1 MTITL
6 FDLFTNTP
14 AFVPPRLP
22 LREKIAISF
31 SGGATSGF
39 MLKMLLDH
47 FRTHEP
53 DREVVVTFCNTG
65 LEHPRTLDFVNQC
78 DREFRADVVW
88 LEAVVTHGQRIGIRH
103 KIVTYE
109 TASRNG
115 EPFENYIKKH
125 GIPNT
130 MYKQC
135 NSRLK
140 TEVMDHYR
148 SSIGWHFDDYS
159 TAVGIRADEID
170 RVSAKAMAKGIFYPC
185 ADAGITKADV
195 KSWWSQQPFWL
206 DVPEH
211 LGNCF
216 TGDTEFMTSDGVMT
230 LEDAEGEIVDV
241 LTRQGWRPAKVS
253 SFGIQ
258 PIVELKVK
266 RGAITK
272 TIKTTADHRW
282 VVSKYHSGDRKIMT
296 QKTTSELRIKD
307 GIPLCWN
314 DLSVFNLDPEG
325 IRHGFSFGDG
335 SLDGKWVRTY
345 VSEAKEEIL
354 PYFNNPKLGKK
365 RVIEKMPQHYKTLPT
380 GGETYEY
387 LKGFLAGLIA
397 SDGHVWHGGVYI
409 SNAIKE
415 NVNRI
420 SNILDV
426 LGLPHHVN
434 HAVRDTNYKKDA
446 TLYTIC
452 ISPIL
457 IPEDMILR
465 SAHKTNRPTRRTNP
479 KAWKVVSVQNTGETQ
494 EVFCATVIDGPD
506 EFTLAD
512 GILTHN
518 CLTCWK
524 KSLRKLLTIAKET
537 PEAFDFM
544 DRMEKTY
551 ALAGGERRDGQP
563 RQPRTFFRENRSAQ
577 DILRMAQEPFE
588 PFSDDKFIP
597 FNADLDV
604 GGGCGDSCEIGADED

>member
-1 MTITL
+1 MTTTL

-14 AFVPPRLP
+14 PFVPPRLP

-53 DREVVVTFCNTG
+53 DRKVAVTFCNTG

-78 DREFRADVVW
+78 DKEFRADVVW
-88 LEAVVTHGQRIGIRH
+88 LEAVVTHGQRVGIRH

-115 EPFENYIKKH
+115 EPFEEYIKKH

-140 TEVMDHYR
+140 TEVMDDYR
-148 SSIGWHFDDYS
+148 ASIGWHPDDYS

-170 RVSAKAMAKGIFYPC
+170 RISSKGMAKGIFYPC

-195 KSWWSQQPFWL
+195 KAWWRQQSFWL

-211 LGNCF
+211 LG
-216 TGDTEFMTSDGVMT
+216 
-230 LEDAEGEIVDV
+230 
-241 LTRQGWRPAKVS
+241 
-253 SFGIQ
+253 
-258 PIVELKVK
+258 
-266 RGAITK
+266 
-272 TIKTTADHRW
+272 
-282 VVSKYHSGDRKIMT
+282 
-296 QKTTSELRIKD
+296 
-307 GIPLCWN
+307 
-314 DLSVFNLDPEG
+314 
-325 IRHGFSFGDG
+325 
-335 SLDGKWVRTY
+335 
-345 VSEAKEEIL
+345 
-354 PYFNNPKLGKK
+354 
-365 RVIEKMPQHYKTLPT
+365 
-380 GGETYEY
+380 
-387 LKGFLAGLIA
+387 
-397 SDGHVWHGGVYI
+397 
-409 SNAIKE
+409 
-415 NVNRI
+415 
-420 SNILDV
+420 
-426 LGLPHHVN
+426 
-434 HAVRDTNYKKDA
+434 
-446 TLYTIC
+446 
-452 ISPIL
+452 
-457 IPEDMILR
+457 
-465 SAHKTNRPTRRTNP
+465 
-479 KAWKVVSVQNTGETQ
+479 
-494 EVFCATVIDGPD
+494 
-506 EFTLAD
+506 
-512 GILTHN
+512 N

-551 ALAGGERRDGQP
+551 PLAGGERRDGQP

-588 PFSDDKFIP
+588 PFSDDRFIP
-597 FNADLDV
+597 YNADLDV